1 MSTPAWSNVP
11 GVVSLTTFGGFMYVS
26 SYDLGR
32 IRKINASTGSIVD
45 ASWHQ
50 ISAPLDLVIDAS
62 GTFMYAISGGYGS
75 VFKINVSTGSLVT
88 WSFAPGISN
97 PTAMVIDAS
106 GTYMY
111 TAGWSGK
118 INKINMSN
126 GSIVNANWVTGLS
139 NPYGLIIDAK
149 GKYMYVANSGNG
161 KISKINMSDG
171 SIVNAS
177 WASGLTNPL
186 YLEIDSTGTYM
197 YVSVQATQSVRKIL
211 MYDGTVISGNYISDL
226 NNPSKI
232 KIINNYMYVANRGN
246 GNIGKYFIMPSV
258 PCFKNDTKILTNKG
272 YCLIQD
278 LKQGDFVKT
287 FKNGYKKIDIIYT
300 TKIYH
305 PSLPERTK
313 DQLYKC
319 SQSEYPDL
327 FEPLVITGNHSIL
340 VDEISNEEQKQK
352 TIEILGKIC
361 VTDTKY
367 RLPACVDPRAS
378 VYETPGTYDIY
389 HLALENNYYYMN
401 YAIYANGLLV
411 ETSSKKV
418 LNEFLQ
424 NYSSNEVIVSNTIL
438 WNPYELLPDAKVE

>member
-1 MSTPAWSNVP
+1 
-11 GVVSLTTFGGFMYVS
+11 
-26 SYDLGR
+26 
-32 IRKINASTGSIVD
+32 
-45 ASWHQ
+45 
-50 ISAPLDLVIDAS
+50 
-62 GTFMYAISGGYGS
+62 
-75 VFKINVSTGSLVT
+75 
-88 WSFAPGISN
+88 
-97 PTAMVIDAS
+97 
-106 GTYMY
+106 MY

-161 KISKINMSDG
+161 TISKINMSDG

-232 KIINNYMYVANRGN
+232 KIINQYMYVANRGN

-327 FEPLVITGNHSIL
+327 FDPLVITGNHSIL

-352 TIEILGKIC
+352 TIKILGKIC

-389 HLALENNYYYMN
+389 HLALENNYNYMN

>member
-1 MSTPAWSNVP
+1 
-11 GVVSLTTFGGFMYVS
+11 
-26 SYDLGR
+26 
-32 IRKINASTGSIVD
+32 
-45 ASWHQ
+45 
-50 ISAPLDLVIDAS
+50 
-62 GTFMYAISGGYGS
+62 
-75 VFKINVSTGSLVT
+75 
-88 WSFAPGISN
+88 
-97 PTAMVIDAS
+97 
-106 GTYMY
+106 
-111 TAGWSGK
+111 
-118 INKINMSN
+118 
-126 GSIVNANWVTGLS
+126 
-139 NPYGLIIDAK
+139 
-149 GKYMYVANSGNG
+149 
-161 KISKINMSDG
+161 
-171 SIVNAS
+171 
-177 WASGLTNPL
+177 
-186 YLEIDSTGTYM
+186 
-197 YVSVQATQSVRKIL
+197 
-211 MYDGTVISGNYISDL
+211 
-226 NNPSKI
+226 
-232 KIINNYMYVANRGN
+232 MYVANRGN

-327 FEPLVITGNHSIL
+327 FDPLVITGNHSIL

-352 TIEILGKIC
+352 TIKILGKIC

-389 HLALENNYYYMN
+389 HLALENNYNYMN